1 MADFDRNLQPIIKET
16 GYKSSNIPLVAP
28 KDLPMNFSSGQGGGV
43 SDLSQKEDVFAELAA
58 AGQKFSQKG
67 LFVSNAELEANKRY
81 KTFNPTIGDYED
93 FAAQGQAW
101 YKQATNGVLKGA
113 NLAATTV
120 AGGFGMLYGV
130 GKSLLFT
137 QKMSDVF
144 DNEVMRGLDEWN
156 TKVDNE
162 FLPNYYTAA
171 EKNAEWY
178 STDLQWVQWLL
189 VTLQMLDFYEL
200 EQQ

>member
-16 GYKSSNIPLVAP
+16 GYKSSNIPLFAP
-28 KDLPMNFSSGQGGGV
+28 KDPPMNFSSGQGGGL

-58 AGQKFSQKG
+58 AGQEFSQKG

-144 DNEVMRGLDEWN
+144 DNEIMRGLDEC
-156 TKVDNE
+156 KR
-162 FLPNYYTAA
+162 
-171 EKNAEWY
+171 
-178 STDLQWVQWLL
+178 
-189 VTLQMLDFYEL
+189 
-200 EQQ
+200 